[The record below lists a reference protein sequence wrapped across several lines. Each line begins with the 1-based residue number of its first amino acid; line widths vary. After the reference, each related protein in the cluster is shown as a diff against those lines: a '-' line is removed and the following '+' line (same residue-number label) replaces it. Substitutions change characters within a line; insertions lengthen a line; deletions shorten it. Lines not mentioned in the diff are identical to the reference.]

1 MQEQL
6 VQGHL
11 EPPMSF
17 WNTPVLV
24 TRKKS
29 GKWRLLHD
37 LRKIQAVMGSM
48 GALQAG
54 TPSPTMIPVDRDV
67 LIVDLKYWVF
77 TIPLHP
83 NDTPNFAFMAPSI
96 INAASAERYQWKVL
110 PQGMRNSTTIC
121 QWYMGQAL
129 SSVGEQFPGVHC
141 YHYMDD
147 ILIATPTNKN
157 LSLIQ
162 PSLMQALKTLGWQV
176 APEKV

>member
-1 MQEQL
+1 
-6 VQGHL
+6 
-11 EPPMSF
+11 MSF

-37 LRKIQAVMGSM
+37 LRKIQAVMESM

-67 LIVDLKYWVF
+67 LIVDLKYWFF

-129 SSVGEQFPGVHC
+129 SSVGEQFPGVYC